1 MDQIERRQDI
11 MKEINKKGA
20 VKVKELAKA
29 YSVGEATI
37 RRDLKQLAEEDRLVV
52 TYGGAYLRE
61 IPNDIAY
68 KNRVQWVN
76 KNPAAKYPGES
87 NSNHRCRLQHST
99 MIKGQ
104 GQEQVIREIIIE
116 DSILKDRYNKIVG
129 EAHNYIQDGDTIA
142 VGNGTLSALLLQKID
157 SKLRIN
163 LITPSLTN
171 ALIASDKPF
180 IKIHVPGGILDNDNK
195 ILTGSQMELFI
206 RQFNIDKVFVE
217 PEGISKTEGI
227 TFSDYEELKATSL
240 MIEQGKTNILLV
252 ESSKMNTSSFAK
264 LEQWQSFDSLITDTK
279 PDDEHCK
286 FFDIQGIKLIC

>member
-11 MKEINKKGA
+11 MKEIKKNGA

-37 RRDLKQLAEEDRLVV
+37 RRDLKQLADEDRLVV

-129 EAHNYIQDGDTIA
+129 EAYNYIQDGDTIA

-240 MIEQGKTNILLV
+240 MIEQGKTKILLV

-286 FFDIQGIKLIC
+286 FLDIQGIKLIC

>member
-11 MKEINKKGA
+11 MKQINMNGA

-68 KNRVQWVN
+68 KNRVMWTN

-87 NSNHRCRLQHST
+87 DSNYKCRLKHLT
-99 MIKGQ
+99 IKGH

-116 DSILKDRYNKIVG
+116 DGLLKDRYNKII
-129 EAHNYIQDGDTIA
+129 EAAYGYIKDGDTIA
-142 VGNGTLSALLLQKID
+142 VGNGTLSALLLQNMD
-157 SKLRIN
+157 PKLRIN

-171 ALIASDKPF
+171 ALIASEKPF
-180 IKIHVPGGILDNDNK
+180 IKIHIPGGILDNNNK
-195 ILTGSQMELFI
+195 ILTGSQMEVFI
-206 RQFNIDKVFVE
+206 RQFNIDKVFIE
-217 PEGISKTEGI
+217 PEGISKEDGI

-240 MIEQGKTNILLV
+240 MIAQGKMNILLV
-252 ESSKMNTSSFAK
+252 ESSKMNISSFAK
-264 LEQWQSFDSLITDTK
+264 LDQWQSFNSLITDTK
-279 PDDEHCK
+279 PDEENCK
-286 FFDIQGIKLIC
+286 YFDIQGILLIC